1 MAIAGAVLAGGRSRR
16 MGRDKALIIVDGET
30 LAERTASILSAGGCD
45 PVHIV
50 GRQPALQ
57 KMSWPVITETG
68 TAHHPLLG
76 VCAALTA
83 NPDRLVLVA
92 PCDIVNLSVAHI
104 TPLLRHGSPCVAEAD
119 GRTHPLLAV
128 FPGSYAQRAADL
140 AARGAPAMA
149 LCEGLERVT
158 LVPPVLIDANQTT
171 DLPR

>member
-1 MAIAGAVLAGGRSRR
+1 
-16 MGRDKALIIVDGET
+16 MGRDKALIVVDGQT
-30 LAERTASILSAGGCD
+30 LAERAASVLSASGCERI
-45 PVHIV
+45 HIV
-50 GRQPALQ
+50 GRQAALR
-57 KMSWPVITETG
+57 KLGWPVIVETG
-68 TAHHPLLG
+68 PQHHPLLG
-76 VCAALTA
+76 VSAALA
-83 NPDRLVLVA
+83 ENPKGMVMVV

-119 GRTHPLLAV
+119 GRIHPLLAV
-128 FPGSYAQRAADL
+128 FPGSYAQKAADL